1 MESRASSA
9 SAIPLLT
16 LGDLS
21 LRLVDDCRDWPLFV
35 SISIDASGFV
45 AILAEG
51 IVEREV
57 GACNMDED
65 KERNCLVY
73 GVVSAQSEH
82 YWCKAVKQIKTRERT
97 NMNIE

>member
-1 MESRASSA
+1 M
-9 SAIPLLT
+9 
-16 LGDLS
+16 
-21 LRLVDDCRDWPLFV
+21 DDGREWSLFV
-35 SISIDASGFV
+35 SISNDASAFV

-57 GACNMDED
+57 GAGNMDEN
-65 KERNCLVY
+65 KVQNCLVY

-82 YWCKAVKQIKTRERT
+82 YWCKAVKQIGTSECT